1 MNDIR
6 RNHLCLLADNMTYDR
21 SGFSEGS
28 EECSAKAI
36 KKVLYCHTACE
47 ATSEAA
53 TQKEELLSATKSTH
67 HDELFF

>member
-1 MNDIR
+1 MIFVGIIYA
-6 RNHLCLLADNMTYDR
+6 CFADNMTCDR